1 MWTECDVMKK
11 ITNISSF
18 YLTHMRVR
26 AHTYKTTTILKVVKT
41 DVNESWYLTRMDDE
55 ANEIETQGV
64 KIKTKYFS
72 FHENNL

>member
-1 MWTECDVMKK
+1 
-11 ITNISSF
+11 
-18 YLTHMRVR
+18 MRVR

-41 DVNESWYLTRMDDE
+41 NVTDSWYLTQIDDE